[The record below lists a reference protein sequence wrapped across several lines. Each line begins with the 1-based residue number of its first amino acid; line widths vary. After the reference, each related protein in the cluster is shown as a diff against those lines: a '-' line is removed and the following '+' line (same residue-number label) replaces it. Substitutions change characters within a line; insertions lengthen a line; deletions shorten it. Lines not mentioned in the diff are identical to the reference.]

1 MVKFTDLLERIEIT
15 PKLIYYI
22 DRQYSKLMA
31 QIRFSLGKLSGF
43 TSLEVNRL
51 FALLGITFSDF
62 GDILKEYPKNV
73 YVMQQPVYN
82 LLTLIIV
89 KAHLEGNERLAM
101 DTNILLGLAFLG
113 RLKYKYIRVVD
124 QNLFDKTVSKLS
136 KKTYIGMHGTQ
147 WMINKVCEDA
157 YGRWMPLMEKDPNNM
172 YPRYRYII
180 DMRNKFNQIV
190 KTLARAYYYQYQ
202 HKNDVDRSVMLHQ
215 RANEILN
222 YLLEKTLSDDIVE
235 FIATTA
241 NMSIDRVIELQHL
254 IQTYNSMQTQMLVI
268 IKEILDR
275 LLAVIENYAQVN
287 DVNINVRD
295 PIWIRSFTNALKRST
310 IILKCVSHEVF
321 QAYHYDRFE
330 ILIFAFISVLFIDFI
345 NHADTYTN
353 KGNLANDDFSSN
365 YSAYVNYDSDDFSN
379 QSTFG
384 EALEMLF
391 EGVDISNKELIDW

>member
-1 MVKFTDLLERIEIT
+1 MVKFTDLLDRIEIT

-43 TSLEVNRL
+43 TSLEINRL
-51 FALLGITFSDF
+51 FALLGLTPADF
-62 GDILKEYPKNV
+62 TDIMAEYPKNV

-202 HKNDVDRSVMLHQ
+202 HKNDVDKSVMLRS
-215 RANEILN
+215 RANEIVD
-222 YLLEKTLSDDIVE
+222 YLIENELPSDVLDY
-235 FIATTA
+235 IANIS
-241 NMSIDRVIELQHL
+241 NMTVDRVLEFQHL
-254 IQTYNSMQTQMLVI
+254 IQTYNSVQTQMQVI
-268 IKEILDR
+268 IVYMLDKLLNYLEI
-275 LLAVIENYAQVN
+275 YKQTY
-287 DVNINVRD
+287 DVNQDIKD
-295 PIWIRSFTNALKRST
+295 PAFIHSFINALKRST
-310 IILKCVSHEVF
+310 IVLKSVSHEIF
-321 QAYHYDRFE
+321 QTYHFDRFE
-330 ILIFAFISVLFIDFI
+330 VLIFSFIVILFIDSL

-353 KGNLANDDFSSN
+353 KGNLTNNDLSSN